1 MDSQNHLHGVSSGWG
16 SASFSDLWSP
26 DVMLLTL
33 LFAIAYFLMTG
44 PFHQRFAHATPA
56 TTRQKCLFVLALIL
70 FYAAQGSPISYLGHH
85 YLFSL
90 HMLQQSILYFTLP
103 PLALLAMPEWLL
115 EKMFQPK
122 WLNGL
127 LRIMTHPLVAALLFN
142 TLFSFYHFPF
152 IFDAAAQSH
161 GWMTV
166 NQIVLLLTAFG
177 MWWPIVSPLS
187 ESKKQ
192 LSGLKKVA
200 YIFANGVLITP
211 ACALI
216 IFAENPLYATYMQVP
231 QLFPSLTTFSDQRLG
246 GIIMKLVQELV
257 YGSVLAYVFYNW
269 YKQEK
274 QDDLPMEQQS
284 APILMKTPATEEGSR
299 KNLSLRE

>member
-1 MDSQNHLHGVSSGWG
+1 MDNQQHLHGLPSGAG
-16 SASFSDLWSP
+16 GATFSDLWSP

-33 LFAIAYFLMTG
+33 LFAVAYFLLTG
-44 PFHQRFAHATPA
+44 PFRQKFAHAKPA
-56 TTRQKCLFVLALIL
+56 STRQKILFVFALIL
-70 FYAAQGSPISYLGHH
+70 FYAAQGSPISYYGHH

-90 HMLQQSILYFTLP
+90 HMLQQSILYFALP
-103 PLALLAMPEWLL
+103 PLVLLAIPEWLL
-115 EKMFQPK
+115 ARVFQPK
-122 WLNGL
+122 VMRTILNL
-127 LRIMTHPLVAALLFN
+127 VTHPLVAALLFN
-142 TLFSFYHFPF
+142 TLFSFYHVPF
-152 IFDAAAQSH
+152 IFDAASQNH
-161 GWMTV
+161 EWMSV
-166 NQIVLLLTAFG
+166 YHIVLLLAAFA

-187 ESKKQ
+187 DSKKQ
-192 LSGLKKVA
+192 LAGLKKLT

-216 IFAENPLYATYMQVP
+216 IFAENPLYTTYMQAP
-231 QLFPSLTTFSDQRLG
+231 QLFESLTTFSDQRLG

-284 APILMKTPATEEGSR
+284 ASLIMKSPAAEDGSV
-299 KNLSLRE
+299 

>member
-1 MDSQNHLHGVSSGWG
+1 MNSHNHLQGVSSGAGG
-16 SASFSDLWSP
+16 SSFSDLWSP

-44 PFHQRFAHATPA
+44 PFHQRFDRATPA
-56 TTRQKCLFVLALIL
+56 TTKQKILFVFALIL
-70 FYAAQGSPISYLGHH
+70 FYAAQGSPISYYGHH

-90 HMLQQSILYFTLP
+90 HMLQQSILYFALP
-103 PLALLAMPEWLL
+103 PLVLLAVPEWLWARI
-115 EKMFQPK
+115 FQPK
-122 WLNGL
+122 WLKTL
-127 LRIMTHPLVAALLFN
+127 LRIMTQPLVAALLFN
-142 TLFSFYHFPF
+142 TLFSFYHIPF
-152 IFDAAAQSH
+152 IFDAAALNH
-161 GWMTV
+161 EWMSV
-166 NQIVLLLTAFG
+166 YHVVLLLTAFS

-187 ESKKQ
+187 DNQKQ
-192 LSGLKKVA
+192 LAGLKKLA

-216 IFAENPLYATYMQVP
+216 IFAENPLYATYMQAP
-231 QLFPSLTTFSDQRLG
+231 QLFESLNTFSDQRLG

-274 QDDLPMEQQS
+274 QDDLPMDQQP
-284 APILMKTPATEEGSR
+284 APILMKTPATEEGGV
-299 KNLSLRE
+299 